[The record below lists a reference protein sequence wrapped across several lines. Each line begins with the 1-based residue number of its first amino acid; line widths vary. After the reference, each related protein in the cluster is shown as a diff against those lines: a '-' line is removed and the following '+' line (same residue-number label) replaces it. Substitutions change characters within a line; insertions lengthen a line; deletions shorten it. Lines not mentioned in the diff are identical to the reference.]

1 MEHLAQIS
9 IFLFLKQLNQ
19 IISATIKNLEMIDL
33 CIYTYISHILYTHPD
48 TEKTHIINRI
58 LEKH

>member
-19 IISATIKNLEMIDL
+19 IISATIKNLEMIDFVYIHL
-33 CIYTYISHILYTHPD
+33 YLTYPIHTPRHRED
-48 TEKTHIINRI
+48 TYN
-58 LEKH
+58 